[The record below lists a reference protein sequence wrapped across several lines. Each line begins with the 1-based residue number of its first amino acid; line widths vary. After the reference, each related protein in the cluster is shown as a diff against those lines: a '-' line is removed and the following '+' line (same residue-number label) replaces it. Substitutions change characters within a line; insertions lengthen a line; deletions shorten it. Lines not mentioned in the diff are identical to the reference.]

1 MSARVVTLLARR
13 ARHVWPPKDAAATL
27 DFGLDWSARLVEAD
41 VIEGSTFELPRGLV
55 AVRASHAAKVTA
67 VWISGG
73 SAGESYEVFNRVKTS
88 RGLEIEQAVK
98 LKIKSK

>member
-13 ARHVWPPKDAAATL
+13 ARHVWPPKDAAETV
-27 DFGLDWSARLVEAD
+27 DFGLDWSARLIEAD
-41 VIEGSTFELPRGLV
+41 VIETSTFELPRGLV
-55 AVRASHAAKVTA
+55 AVRASHGGRVAT

-73 SAGESYEVFNRVKTS
+73 SAGEVYEVINRVKTS
-88 RGLEIEQAVK
+88 RGLELEQAVK